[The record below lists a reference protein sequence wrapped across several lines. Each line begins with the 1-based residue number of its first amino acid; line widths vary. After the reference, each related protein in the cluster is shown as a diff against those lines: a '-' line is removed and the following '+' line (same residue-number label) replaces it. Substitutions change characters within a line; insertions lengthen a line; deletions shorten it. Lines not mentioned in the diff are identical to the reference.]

1 MDDKA
6 CRQHYEL
13 ATGKSLQKSPGG
25 PTPGYKGG
33 GKVAMKKP
41 PPVAGARFKKGGSAR
56 GR

>member
-1 MDDKA
+1 MTDK

-25 PTPGYKGG
+25 PTPGYKAG

-41 PPVAGARFKKGGSAR
+41 PPVAGARFKKGGAAR